1 MGKSGKTP
9 GAQEP
14 EQPWKGKHKAPR
26 EDTLAVEDSSLGWE
40 KALLEEGMLK
50 LRPHRWKEIHSEEPG
65 AGKAV

>member
-26 EDTLAVEDSSLGWE
+26 EDTLAVEDSSLGCG
-40 KALLEEGMLK
+40 EGPPRGGNVEAEASQME
-50 LRPHRWKEIHSEEPG
+50 RNPQ
-65 AGKAV
+65 